1 MSLPPEVIDQMA
13 DDPSYPRPHKP
24 KPGRP
29 RGRPP
34 GSRPKKGGGS
44 KRAFLNSA
52 LYVTQSGE
60 RVPVLR
66 MLITLPDST
75 AAKADG
81 LAAQLGTSVSGLICA
96 LVDELP
102 EPKSVPPAPSLVPPE
117 PAGGAGQW
125 RPLWLPSALAGK
137 LARHLARVGWD
148 LHTFVGHMVA
158 AMPDP
163 DLMAKAKPLFAGWED
178 EKPSPAP
185 PAPASGQ

>member
-1 MSLPPEVIDQMA
+1 VA
-13 DDPSYPRPHKP
+13 
-24 KPGRP
+24 
-29 RGRPP
+29 
-34 GSRPKKGGGS
+34 
-44 KRAFLNSA
+44 
-52 LYVTQSGE
+52 
-60 RVPVLR
+60 VLR
-66 MLITLPDST
+66 LLITLPDTT

-96 LVDELP
+96 LIDELP
-102 EPKSVPPAPSLVPPE
+102 EPKSVPPE

>member
-1 MSLPPEVIDQMA
+1 MSLPSSVIAQMD

-34 GSRPKKGGGS
+34 GSKPKKGGGS
-44 KRAFLNSA
+44 KRAFMNSA

-66 MLITLPDST
+66 LLVTLPESS
-75 AAKADG
+75 AAKADD
-81 LAAQLGTSVSGLICA
+81 LAARLGTSVSGLLCA
-96 LVDELP
+96 LIDELP
-102 EPKSVPPAPSLVPPE
+102 EPKSIPPAPSLVPAE
-117 PAGGAGQW
+117 PAGGHGVW

-148 LHTFVGHMVA
+148 LHRFVGHMVA

-163 DLMAKAKPLFAGWED
+163 DVLAKAKPLFAGWE
-178 EKPSPAP
+178 EPSPPSRP
-185 PAPASGQ
+185 PAS

>member
-1 MSLPPEVIDQMA
+1 MSLPSAIIEQM
-13 DDPSYPRPHKP
+13 DDDASYPRPARK

-34 GSRPKKGGGS
+34 GSRPKKGGGA
-44 KRAFLNSA
+44 KRAFMNSA

-66 MLITLPDST
+66 LLVTLPETS
-75 AAKADG
+75 AAKADD

-96 LVDELP
+96 LIDELP
-102 EPKSVPPAPSLVPPE
+102 EPKSVPPAPSFVPAEPE
-117 PAGGAGQW
+117 GGQGVW

-148 LHTFVGHMVA
+148 LHTFVGHMVS

-163 DLMAKAKPLFAGWED
+163 DMMAQVKPLFTEWKD
-178 EKPSPAP
+178 KN
-185 PAPASGQ
+185 